1 MALFEKGNKKGNRF
15 TSENQ
20 PKKRGRGNLSVLKYI
35 QTTTGKKVNPQS
47 SKEEILKV
55 IQHLYESSTAE
66 LELLLKDPNDRTK
79 PNKDTPIWV
88 LNIISAINSD
98 IRYGRT
104 STVEMLFDRVFGK
117 ATQNIEGEI
126 NANVSNNVDLSAL
139 SDEEL
144 IQYNTLLDK
153 IRNSAKNGKEQ

>member
-55 IQHLYESSTAE
+55 IQHLYESSAAE
-66 LELLLKDPNDRTK
+66 LEPLLKDPNDRTK

-117 ATQNIEGEI
+117 AIQNIEGEI
-126 NANVSNNVDLSAL
+126 NANVSNNLDLSAL

-144 IQYNTLLDK
+144 LQYNTLLDK

>member
-35 QTTTGKKVNPQS
+35 QSTTGKKVNPQS

-55 IQHLYESSTAE
+55 IQHIYESTTAE
-66 LELLLKDPNDRTK
+66 LESLLKDPEDPHK
-79 PNKDTPIWV
+79 PNRDTPIWV
-88 LNIISAINSD
+88 LNIIAAINSD

-126 NANVSNNVDLSAL
+126 NANVSNSVDLSAL
-139 SDEEL
+139 TDEEL

-153 IRNSAKNGKEQ
+153 IRNSAKNGKE

>member
-66 LELLLKDPNDRTK
+66 LEPLLKDPTDRTK

-88 LNIISAINSD
+88 L
-98 IRYGRT
+98 RT

-153 IRNSAKNGKEQ
+153 IRNSAKNGKE

>member
-20 PKKRGRGNLSVLKYI
+20 PKKRGRGNLSMLKYI

-66 LELLLKDPNDRTK
+66 LEPLLKDPNDRTK

-126 NANVSNNVDLSAL
+126 NANVSNNMDLSAL
-139 SDEEL
+139 SDDEL
-144 IQYNTLLDK
+144 ITYNTLLDK

>member
-20 PKKRGRGNLSVLKYI
+20 PKKRGRGNLSLLKYI
-35 QTTTGKKVNPQS
+35 QSTTGKKVNPQS

-66 LELLLKDPNDRTK
+66 LEPLLKDPKNPSK

-126 NANVSNNVDLSAL
+126 NANVSNNLDLSAL
-139 SDEEL
+139 SDDEL
-144 IQYNTLLDK
+144 ITYNTLLDK

>member
-66 LELLLKDPNDRTK
+66 LEPLLKDPTDRTK
-79 PNKDTPIWV
+79 PRHAY
-88 LNIISAINSD
+88 L
-98 IRYGRT
+98 G
-104 STVEMLFDRVFGK
+104 VEHHSRH
-117 ATQNIEGEI
+117 
-126 NANVSNNVDLSAL
+126 
-139 SDEEL
+139 
-144 IQYNTLLDK
+144 
-153 IRNSAKNGKEQ
+153 

>member
-66 LELLLKDPNDRTK
+66 LEPLLKDPENPSK

-88 LNIISAINSD
+88 LNIIAAINSD

-126 NANVSNNVDLSAL
+126 NANVSNNMDLSAL
-139 SDEEL
+139 SDDEL
-144 IQYNTLLDK
+144 ITYNTLLDK

>member
-35 QTTTGKKVNPQS
+35 QTTTGKKVNPKS

-66 LELLLKDPNDRTK
+66 LEQLLKDPNDRTK

-117 ATQNIEGEI
+117 AIQNIEGEI

-153 IRNSAKNGKEQ
+153 IRNSAKNGKE

>member
-35 QTTTGKKVNPQS
+35 QSTTGKKVNPQS

-55 IQHLYESSTAE
+55 IQHIYESTTAE
-66 LELLLKDPNDRTK
+66 LESLLKDPEDPHK
-79 PNKDTPIWV
+79 PNRDTPIWV
-88 LNIISAINSD
+88 LNIIAAINSD

-126 NANVSNNVDLSAL
+126 NANISNSVDLSAL
-139 SDEEL
+139 TDEEL

-153 IRNSAKNGKEQ
+153 IRNSAKNGKE

>member
-1 MALFEKGNKKGNRF
+1 M
-15 TSENQ
+15 
-20 PKKRGRGNLSVLKYI
+20 
-35 QTTTGKKVNPQS
+35 
-47 SKEEILKV
+47 
-55 IQHLYESSTAE
+55 
-66 LELLLKDPNDRTK
+66 KDPTDRTK

-88 LNIISAINSD
+88 LNIIAAINSD

-153 IRNSAKNGKEQ
+153 IRNSAKNGKE